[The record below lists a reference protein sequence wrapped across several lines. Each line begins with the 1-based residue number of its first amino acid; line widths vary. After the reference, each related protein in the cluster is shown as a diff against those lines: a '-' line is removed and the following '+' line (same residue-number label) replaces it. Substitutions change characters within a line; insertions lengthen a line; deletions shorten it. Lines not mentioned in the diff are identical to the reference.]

1 MLGVVVIIQPHGIV
15 EEGEQEHERRV
26 GTGRLGK
33 EGQTGRGDPLPVAFA
48 VYERILARGLLED
61 SLHESS
67 GVRYGDTR
75 TGPHVSGQRV
85 GRGAFAEPPT

>member
-1 MLGVVVIIQPHGIV
+1 M
-15 EEGEQEHERRV
+15 ESWKREQEHERRV
-26 GTGRLGK
+26 DTGRLGRRLRPAAATRR
-33 EGQTGRGDPLPVAFA
+33 QWLH
-48 VYERILARGLLED
+48 ERILARGLLED

-85 GRGAFAEPPT
+85 GRAFAEPPT